1 METVGSVRIKYL
13 LQKQM
18 MSLFTSLEAIIG
30 QSVIWHVQDL
40 YQTRELETERTDV
53 FVTTVKETDF
63 EVSN

>member
-1 METVGSVRIKYL
+1 METVGIVRIKYL

-30 QSVIWHVQDL
+30 QPVIWHVQDL

-53 FVTTVKETDF
+53 FVTTVKEMGF
-63 EVSN
+63 EASH